1 MKKST
6 TDHAMSVPLALWMHR
21 LYFSTRKIRCLHFC
35 LLLQSQ
41 FEGVQLLE
49 AVVKVAKPL
58 CDRGEQAGEEH
69 KFSERGQVST
79 VVCRRRLFRVSTQSM
94 KNQNS
99 MCSDWS
105 ADLQFFP
112 PFFQPA
118 LWRPFRQFNEGFGDQ
133 GDTGK
138 LHFYSQRSLGAGVPC
153 FWLNVENIEQTQ
165 SSLLLLSQQLISK

>member
-1 MKKST
+1 
-6 TDHAMSVPLALWMHR
+6 MHR

-99 MCSDWS
+99 IQIDRLTYNSFHPFSSPRCGDLSDNSTKGLETKVTQANCTFIVRGAS
-105 ADLQFFP
+105 ASV
-112 PFFQPA
+112 
-118 LWRPFRQFNEGFGDQ
+118 RVFRAFD
-133 GDTGK
+133 
-138 LHFYSQRSLGAGVPC
+138 
-153 FWLNVENIEQTQ
+153 
-165 SSLLLLSQQLISK
+165 